1 MRLEEKFTPFL
12 QSLEAHRGELENLY
26 KWFHQNPELSMQEF
40 ATSARIQE
48 ELEALGVEVVPVGT
62 TGLVGVVRN
71 GDGPT
76 VGFRADFDA
85 LPIKEET
92 GLEYS
97 ASPELGIMHACG
109 HDMHTTAL
117 LGAVRLL
124 QENTDAWSG
133 TFLAIFQP
141 GEETGAGA
149 QDMADAGLAT
159 KVPTPEVV
167 LGQHVGPMLPNYG
180 LGALPGPVFAAAEQT
195 KVTIYG
201 QGAHGSQPH
210 NGIDPVVIAASIITR
225 LQTIVAREVDPQD
238 MVVVTVGAVHAGN
251 SANTIAATAE
261 ISVSTRAFTSE
272 LSEKLNASI
281 KRIVRAECEAAGTPK
296 PPAFER
302 IGGAPEF
309 HNDEATADTVMTAF
323 RKNFDEVGDFGRLS
337 GSEDFPTIGNAF
349 GAPYFYWFLG
359 SVKDID
365 GAPSNHSPYFAPDL
379 QPVLDRSIQAIL
391 VSTSPWLMRG

>member
-40 ATSARIQE
+40 ATSARIKE

-149 QDMADAGLAT
+149 QDLSLIHISE
-159 KVPTPEVV
+159 PTRR
-167 LGQHVGPMLPNYG
+167 LR
-180 LGALPGPVFAAAEQT
+180 
-195 KVTIYG
+195 
-201 QGAHGSQPH
+201 GSRMP
-210 NGIDPVVIAASIITR
+210 S
-225 LQTIVAREVDPQD
+225 
-238 MVVVTVGAVHAGN
+238 
-251 SANTIAATAE
+251 SA
-261 ISVSTRAFTSE
+261 
-272 LSEKLNASI
+272 
-281 KRIVRAECEAAGTPK
+281 
-296 PPAFER
+296 
-302 IGGAPEF
+302 
-309 HNDEATADTVMTAF
+309 
-323 RKNFDEVGDFGRLS
+323 
-337 GSEDFPTIGNAF
+337 
-349 GAPYFYWFLG
+349 
-359 SVKDID
+359 
-365 GAPSNHSPYFAPDL
+365 
-379 QPVLDRSIQAIL
+379 
-391 VSTSPWLMRG
+391 